1 MVSSSCPSM
10 LTVVASGWCESSCS
24 FMFTSCPLL
33 VLKETCRPCMGTF
46 IILFCP
52 CTSFTLSF
60 MTGGTGG
67 DDGALAELLTPCVMS
82 LPVSASRIVEMHS
95 LCAVSRVYCA
105 RVIIRCALRALSSI
119 FFITMLTLCLLLT
132 LTISSATSASCSL
145 SVSNEALASVCCWWL
160 QHPGNG
166 VL

>member
-1 MVSSSCPSM
+1 MSQ
-10 LTVVASGWCESSCS
+10 
-24 FMFTSCPLL
+24 TSRC
-33 VLKETCRPCMGTF
+33 CMGSF

-60 MTGGTGG
+60 TTGGIGG
-67 DDGALAELLTPCVMS
+67 DGGALDELLTPCAMS
-82 LPVSASRIVEMHS
+82 LPVSASQIAEVHS
-95 LCAVSRVYCA
+95 LCAMSRACCTC
-105 RVIIRCALRALSSI
+105 VIIQCALKASLLN

-132 LTISSATSASCSL
+132 LTISSTTSASCSL
-145 SVSNEALASVCCWWL
+145 SVSNEALGSVCCWWL